1 MGAWED
7 SPNLVSIFHDV
18 VLFMHCSMLTS
29 FHSQFVAF
37 ERYREDEFQD
47 DHAAPYQ
54 VLLDTGGF
62 IYSPSKY
69 CIIFIDLPLF
79 EKFISLLFDSWS
91 LAMLSG

>member
-1 MGAWED
+1 MGAWKD
-7 SPNLVSIFHDV
+7 CPNLVSIFRDV
-18 VLFMHCSMLTS
+18 VLFMHALCSS

-62 IYSPSKY
+62 IYSPSKS
-69 CIIFIDLPLF
+69 CIISIDLPVF
-79 EKFISLLFDSWS
+79 GKFISVLFDSWS